1 MESDRFYNSIA
12 VHTKSNT
19 HNTKNCG
26 GILDVEEIIRG
37 AFRANGYEE
46 LGMSFRQGA

>member
-1 MESDRFYNSIA
+1 MESERFYNSIA

-19 HNTKNCG
+19 QNTKNCG
-26 GILDVEEIIRG
+26 GRLDVEEITKG

-46 LGMSFRQGA
+46 LGLPFGQGA